1 MHHVVPALLAAGCLL
16 AMWLTA
22 RRGDRFAFAAS
33 VMMAGVWVVANL
45 LWLHNALNL
54 LPLVD
59 LTFGSVVLLMWVERP
74 SAWAAQVVTLTFLR
88 HAAHAVNELTHYA
101 FTVPYIHALNAL
113 FAAQLFVIATPGG
126 IHGVTR
132 LFHIFRPRNRGCEG
146 HAARRTPES

>member
-1 MHHVVPALLAAGCLL
+1 MHHVVPALLAAGCLI

-45 LWLHNALNL
+45 LWLHDMLKL

-59 LTFGSVVLLMWVERP
+59 LAFGSVVLLMWVERP
-74 SAWAAQVVTLTFLR
+74 SEWAAQVITLTLLR
-88 HAAHAVNELTHYA
+88 HTAHAADQLAHHS

-126 IHGVTR
+126 INGVTR
-132 LFHIFRPRNRGCEG
+132 LFHLFRPRDRRSADCS
-146 HAARRTPES
+146 ARRADEA